1 MTDLSTINTLLRH
14 SIFIS
19 KPLLRPFPRSL
30 ATREGDLVKTSKAK
44 LLHAIEDKVN
54 DCTVSKLQVP
64 DKACILDAMAI
75 IQTVAPVPG
84 TFGEL
89 AKHLLKKL
97 LTSLNIVIANA

>member
-1 MTDLSTINTLLRH
+1 MLLVAR
-14 SIFIS
+14 SRNLQLEDVFRYS
-19 KPLLRPFPRSL
+19 LRPLPSSL
-30 ATREGDLVKTSKAK
+30 ATREGELVKTSKAK

-75 IQTVAPVPG
+75 IQTVAPLPG
-84 TFGEL
+84 SFGEL